1 MYKYLFGTDIL
12 TYDFFNLVS
21 FFVLVIYNLANV
33 KEKKHLLSYA
43 SQWSRNKIENS
54 RFKNK
59 VLSSYIPWA
68 ITEIILIS
76 LVQFAFTAKINS
88 WFGNIVRTNINY
100 FGLLFI
106 TPILLF
112 IFCLLIRINPLKQ
125 IDIITPAFPLA
136 LIFTKIACFGAG
148 CCNGA
153 EWEYGFYNYKYERVE
168 FPVQLLEAGI
178 ALSIFVFFLFWRK
191 KAKTGT
197 LFPTYL
203 IIYSVTRFFSEFTR
217 GEQNVFGILKTYHI
231 LCIAGFIV
239 GIIELFLVIKY
250 SNNFL
255 ELLRKKLNEIYQQ
268 IIALLQKRKAK
279 KRKTK
284 TTLNNKAKRKYKPK
298 KKNKSKKR
306 NKAKA
311 KKR

>member
-1 MYKYLFGTDIL
+1 MNRYLLDTDINL
-12 TYDFFNLVS
+12 YDLLNNISFYILLIFNLS
-21 FFVLVIYNLANV
+21 QIKKK
-33 KEKKHLLSYA
+33 KELLSYP
-43 SQWSRNKIENS
+43 SQFARHKISTTSANKT
-54 RFKNK
+54 
-59 VLSSYIPWA
+59 LTSYVPWA
-68 ITEIILIS
+68 IVETILIS
-76 LVQFAFTAKINS
+76 VVQYSFTAQINS
-88 WFGNIVRTNINY
+88 FMGNITNTASNY

-106 TPILLF
+106 TPILL
-112 IFCLLIRINPLKQ
+112 ILFCTLLRINPLKQ

-136 LIFTKIACFGAG
+136 LVFSKLACFSSG
-148 CCNGA
+148 CCHGVY
-153 EWEYGFYNYKYERVE
+153 WEYGLYNETYSRLE

-178 ALSIFVFFLFWRK
+178 ALSIFVFLLFWRK

-255 ELLRKKLNEIYQQ
+255 ELLRKKFNEIYQQ